1 MSREICIFIKRN
13 SLFTSVTVWPLSVAG
28 DSMCVMSTE
37 FNGELLKVFSKSFV
51 FAKLLFVD
59 HGNAEQLWPAAGPL
73 LAARWN

>member
-1 MSREICIFIKRN
+1 M
-13 SLFTSVTVWPLSVAG
+13 SVAG
-28 DSMCVMSTE
+28 DPMCVMSTE

>member
-1 MSREICIFIKRN
+1 M
-13 SLFTSVTVWPLSVAG
+13 SVAG
-28 DSMCVMSTE
+28 DTMCVMSTE